1 MRTTPLTPQHIE
13 TYSRISI
20 SGHQKSS
27 SLGKWGFKGNSFI
40 QKNDQ
45 PFFYLNLIRFT
56 YSTGFLVGGSQWY
69 FIRDRSGFYEFREIL
84 NALRIESELD
94 SREPNSSEVDFMEF
108 VREAVSKVF
117 ENMGQKVGLV
127 ALQIGFNEDE
137 YTLETNLE
145 RKMNSKKKAAVVKEI
160 SSILDANENEFVKLS
175 EGILKG
181 VRSDKLWCENLFKKN
196 SEKIDLFGDF
206 FEEESPT
213 KRNI

>member
-1 MRTTPLTPQHIE
+1 
-13 TYSRISI
+13 
-20 SGHQKSS
+20 
-27 SLGKWGFKGNSFI
+27 
-40 QKNDQ
+40 
-45 PFFYLNLIRFT
+45 
-56 YSTGFLVGGSQWY
+56 
-69 FIRDRSGFYEFREIL
+69 
-84 NALRIESELD
+84 
-94 SREPNSSEVDFMEF
+94 MEF

-181 VRSDKLWCENLFKKN
+181 VRSDKSWCENLFKKN